1 MFESL
6 KKKLT
11 SFFKKSPFEEKK
23 EEKPRK
29 EKKEKT
35 VEKPNKKTKVK
46 KQSTSESKITTPP
59 ESDIPLAKQI
69 SEKEE
74 LKEEAELEEEDI
86 ELESKDKKEI
96 KEEEE
101 IKELKDTQVIQ
112 ETIPLGF
119 FAKLKQK
126 LTSSILKQEDFD
138 ELFQELELT
147 LLESNVALEVVDK
160 IRAELSKDL
169 VGISI
174 KKSQI
179 DETILKSLKDSIT
192 SVLIEPPDIIKAIKK
207 SLEPYVILFFGIN
220 GTGKTTSIA
229 KLAHMLKKQGISCV
243 LAAADTF
250 RAASIEQ
257 LETHANKLKVPI
269 VKSKYGADP
278 ASVAFDSIAYA
289 KKNKIPCVLI
299 DTAGRM
305 YTKANLMKEMGK
317 IIRIS
322 KPNLKLFVGESITG
336 NDAVEQAKTFSD
348 VCGID
353 GIILSKAD
361 IDEKAGTILSVS
373 YVTQKPIYFL
383 GTGQN
388 YEDLQPFTKKTV
400 LKNLGLE

>member
-11 SFFKKSPFEEKK
+11 SFFKKSPEEEKVK
-23 EEKPRK
+23 EKPIK
-29 EKKEKT
+29 KTKKKEKA
-35 VEKPNKKTKVK
+35 VEKQSKKAKVK
-46 KQSTSESKITTPP
+46 IDKKLKITTSP
-59 ESDIPLAKQI
+59 ESDIPI
-69 SEKEE
+69 PSPTTETEE
-74 LKEEAELEEEDI
+74 LKEETKIEEENI
-86 ELESKDKKEI
+86 ELESKDKEEI
-96 KEEEE
+96 KEEEKLIE
-101 IKELKDTQVIQ
+101 PSSTQKIQ
-112 ETIPLGF
+112 ETKPLGF

-138 ELFQELELT
+138 ELFQELEIT
-147 LLESNVALEVVDK
+147 LLENNVALEVADK
-160 IRAELSKDL
+160 IRSELSKDL

-192 SVLIEPPDIIKAIKK
+192 SVLIEPPNLVSQIKK

-229 KLAHMLKKQGISCV
+229 KLAHMLKKQNISCV

-269 VKSKYGADP
+269 VKSSYGSDP
-278 ASVAFDSIAYA
+278 ASVAFDAISYA
-289 KKNKIPCVLI
+289 KKNKIQAVLI

-305 YTKANLMKEMGK
+305 YTKANLMKEMEK
-317 IIRIS
+317 IIRVS

-336 NDAVEQAKTFSD
+336 NDAVEQTKTFNETA
-348 VCGID
+348 GID

-361 IDEKAGTILSVS
+361 VDEKAGTILSVS
-373 YVTQKPIYFL
+373 YITKKPIYFL